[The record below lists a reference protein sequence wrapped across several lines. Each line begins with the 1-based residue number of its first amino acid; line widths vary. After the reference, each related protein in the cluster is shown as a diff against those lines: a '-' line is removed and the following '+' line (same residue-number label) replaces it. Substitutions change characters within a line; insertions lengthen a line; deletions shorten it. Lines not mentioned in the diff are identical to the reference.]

1 VPRLARATQA
11 RERKPTAT
19 KNHVHIH
26 YKTNVTRRKWGLDNA
41 QLYLEELL
49 VGRAS
54 WAPPLV
60 AGKVTCVK
68 GRKGMKDSKWYKNTG
83 YWNSTSVSRNFVARS
98 QHLDL
103 VDVYLRE

>member
-1 VPRLARATQA
+1 MPRLARATQA

-19 KNHVHIH
+19 KNHGDIH
-26 YKTNVTRRKWGLDNA
+26 DTTNVTRQKWGLDNA

-68 GRKGMKDSKWYKNTG
+68 EEK
-83 YWNSTSVSRNFVARS
+83 
-98 QHLDL
+98 
-103 VDVYLRE
+103 E